1 MTTVEIWVTVVRT
14 WLALRL
20 WPERELAYALHD
32 GNVGRGNVGRGFSPP
47 PGRGG
52 GAPAPEGGGLKPR
65 PTLLAAEF
73 RRVTRPIARGRCL
86 HLSVACIRFLR
97 RRGLPASLR
106 VGFTPELRGHAWID
120 CDPDAFAERFPPFHV
135 TAAGLAA
142 FVANRR
148 TI

>member
-1 MTTVEIWVTVVRT
+1 MTTIEIWVTVVRT

-20 WPERELAYALHD
+20 WPERELAYALRD
-32 GNVGRGNVGRGFSPP
+32 A
-47 PGRGG
+47 GRGG
-52 GAPAPEGGGLKPR
+52 SPSAR
-65 PTLLAAEF
+65 QLAARF
-73 RRVTRPIARGRCL
+73 RRVTRPIADGRCL
-86 HLSVACIRFLR
+86 HLSVACVRFLR

-120 CDPDAFAERFPPFHV
+120 CDHDAFAGRFPPFHV

-142 FVANRR
+142 FVTNRR